1 MSKSDES
8 KNGSESGGST
18 PPVVETVQ
26 FLAPTVDP
34 EHGGVAD
41 EPQPPAKSAGQTRRV
56 SAPSK
61 RAGDARTAVD
71 APKSAAALSLKPKS
85 AAPAR
90 SADRRRKASE
100 CVVADPEE
108 LFESLGV
115 TLQDSLMTLALT
127 HRSWA
132 NEHGEVPTN
141 ERLEFLG
148 DTVLGLV
155 VTEQLYVTHPD
166 KEEGELAKLRA
177 NIVSTTSL
185 AEIARRLG
193 KGGLGEY
200 LYLGNGEVR
209 TGGKDKDSI
218 LADGLEAVIG
228 AVHIQYGIDKARE
241 VVLGLCAPLL
251 SRAAR
256 LGAGLDWKTSL
267 QELCARRGLRPPV
280 YEVTEAGPDHEK
292 LFTAIVL
299 IEEKSL
305 GTGSGRTKKEAEMKA
320 AGHAWGV
327 ISGEDVALP
336 GLGL

>member
-1 MSKSDES
+1 M
-8 KNGSESGGST
+8 
-18 PPVVETVQ
+18 
-26 FLAPTVDP
+26 
-34 EHGGVAD
+34 
-41 EPQPPAKSAGQTRRV
+41 
-56 SAPSK
+56 
-61 RAGDARTAVD
+61 
-71 APKSAAALSLKPKS
+71 
-85 AAPAR
+85 R
-90 SADRRRKASE
+90 SAEKRRKASE
-100 CVVADPEE
+100 CVVGDPQE
-108 LFESLGV
+108 LFDSIGV
-115 TLQDSLMTLALT
+115 TLQEALLTLALT

-155 VTEQLYVTHPD
+155 ITEQLYVSHPD

-177 NIVSTTSL
+177 NIVSTISL

-209 TGGKDKDSI
+209 TGGKNKDSI
-218 LADGLEAVIG
+218 LADGLEALLG
-228 AVHIQYGIDKARE
+228 AVHIQYGIEKARE
-241 VVLGLCAPLL
+241 VVLHLCAPLL

-336 GLGL
+336 GLGI

>member
-1 MSKSDES
+1 MDK
-8 KNGSESGGST
+8 
-18 PPVVETVQ
+18 
-26 FLAPTVDP
+26 
-34 EHGGVAD
+34 
-41 EPQPPAKSAGQTRRV
+41 
-56 SAPSK
+56 
-61 RAGDARTAVD
+61 
-71 APKSAAALSLKPKS
+71 
-85 AAPAR
+85 
-90 SADRRRKASE
+90 RRKASE
-100 CVVADPEE
+100 CVVSDPAE
-108 LFESLGV
+108 LFDSIGV
-115 TLQDSLMTLALT
+115 TLQESLLTLALT

-155 VTEQLYVTHPD
+155 ITEQLYVTHPD

-177 NIVSTTSL
+177 NIVSTISL

-200 LYLGNGEVR
+200 LYLGNGEMR
-209 TGGKDKDSI
+209 TGGKNKDSI
-218 LADGLEAVIG
+218 LADGLEALLG
-228 AVHIQYGIDKARE
+228 AVHIQYGIEKARE
-241 VVLGLCAPLL
+241 VVLHLCAPLL
-251 SRAAR
+251 ARAAR

-280 YEVTEAGPDHEK
+280 YEVAEAGPDHEK
-292 LFTAIVL
+292 LFTAVVL

-336 GLGL
+336 SLGL

>member
-1 MSKSDES
+1 M
-8 KNGSESGGST
+8 
-18 PPVVETVQ
+18 
-26 FLAPTVDP
+26 
-34 EHGGVAD
+34 
-41 EPQPPAKSAGQTRRV
+41 
-56 SAPSK
+56 
-61 RAGDARTAVD
+61 
-71 APKSAAALSLKPKS
+71 
-85 AAPAR
+85 
-90 SADRRRKASE
+90 
-100 CVVADPEE
+100 ADPEE

-177 NIVSTTSL
+177 NIVSTASL

-209 TGGKDKDSI
+209 TGGKNKDSI

-228 AVHIQYGIDKARE
+228 AVHIQYGIEKARE
-241 VVLGLCAPLL
+241 VVLALCAPLL
-251 SRAAR
+251 ARAAR

-292 LFTAIVL
+292 LFTAVVL